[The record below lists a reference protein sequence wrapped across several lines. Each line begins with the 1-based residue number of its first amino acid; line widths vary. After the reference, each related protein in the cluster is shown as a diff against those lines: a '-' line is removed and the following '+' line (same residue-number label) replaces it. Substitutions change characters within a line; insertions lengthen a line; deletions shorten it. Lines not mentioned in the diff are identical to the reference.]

1 MPKQILYLQR
11 FGTGLVS
18 QRSPLV
24 TPVASHGLNL
34 VERRDALID
43 GLNVELSNS
52 ETIVRRPGL
61 TNYCSATVDKP
72 IGFYSFRNIAGTI
85 RLLLD
90 TESKVQ
96 QFTDSLVTDIF
107 TKGTTQQ
114 TRFCTVRNTVFM
126 CNGTDAK
133 KWDGTTLSKWGIATP
148 ASAVTVGLTSGSLSP
163 TSGYRYVYVF
173 KNSSTGHI
181 STASPVSASTG
192 QQVSQNFTL
201 EGERS
206 TDTQVDKIEIYRTAD
221 GGSRFFFVAE
231 IDNPAS
237 GSWTYTD
244 STVDSALNELIVA
257 PVAHDND
264 PVPAGANN
272 IAFHIGRLWVAA
284 ENYVYFAGGPDTT
297 NGSPAE
303 AFPPANVF
311 TFPNKV
317 TALASTSEGLLVFTA
332 SDLFVIRGLDT
343 FSFYSQKVMTNFGV
357 LDQNCVAQD
366 GDLLFVYTATR
377 QLFSLSGNLD
387 EVGFAIGDILKADF
401 DPQNC
406 YLSLHRSGSDS
417 GLFISNG
424 SDSVFRYNVATQ
436 SWSPK
441 YEPASGVRAISSI
454 AIGPSDYRLL
464 HGGDANGEYI
474 RYRNVASWVDGA
486 SAFSGYATL
495 GTLVVAPLG
504 ETAAIN
510 AILTERMPTGEDLG
524 ISVLLNEVNGDF
536 IELPRPVSDPPNFKP
551 STSVV
556 SKRHYLASAAYPV
569 PQQARHMQIK
579 ITLPTENAKSE
590 LIGLAIM
597 PPENPHK

>member
-90 TESKVQ
+90 TETKVQ

-126 CNGTDAK
+126 CNGVDAK
-133 KWDGTTLSKWGIATP
+133 KWDGSSLSKWGIDAP
-148 ASAVTVGLTSGSLSP
+148 ALAPTVGLTTGSLSP
-163 TSGYRYVYVF
+163 QSGYRYVFVYR
-173 KNSSTGHI
+173 NNTTGHV
-181 STASPVSASTG
+181 STASPITASTS
-192 QQVSQNFTL
+192 QQTSKDFTL
-201 EGERS
+201 TGARS
-206 TDTQVDKIEIYRTAD
+206 TDPQVDKVEIYRTKD
-221 GGSRFFFVAE
+221 GGSLFLYLAT
-231 IDNPAS
+231 IDNPVA
-237 GSWTYTD
+237 GDWTYTD
-244 STVDSALNELIVA
+244 SSADALLNELIVA
-257 PVAHDND
+257 PTAHLND

-272 IAFHIGRLWVAA
+272 IAFHIGRLWVSA

-297 NGSPAE
+297 NGSPEE

-332 SDLFVIRGLDT
+332 SDLFVIRGKDL
-343 FSFYSQKVMTNFGV
+343 FSFYSQKVMSNFGV

-377 QLFSLSGNLD
+377 QLFSLSGSLD
-387 EVGFAIGDILKADF
+387 EVGFAVGDILKADF
-401 DPQNC
+401 DPLNC
-406 YLSLHRSGSDS
+406 YLALHRSGSDS

-441 YEPASGVRAISSI
+441 YKPTSGVRAIASI
-454 AIGPSDYRLL
+454 AIGPSDYRLI
-464 HGGDANGEYI
+464 HGGDENGEYI
-474 RYRNVASWVDGA
+474 RYRNVASWLDSA
-486 SAFSGYATL
+486 AAFSGYATL

-504 ETAAIN
+504 DTTAIN

-524 ISVLLNEVNGDF
+524 VSVLLNEVAGDF
-536 IELPRPVSDPPNFKP
+536 IELPRPVSDPPLQKP
-551 STSVV
+551 ATSVIG
-556 SKRHYLASAAYPV
+556 KRHYLSSAAYPI
-569 PQQARHMQIK
+569 PQQARHLQIK